1 MRRGA
6 RRATGRRALAESAR
20 PTSGSSATFARR
32 PRREPTAS
40 TPPAPKWSMRVVF
53 QAAAVALA
61 LALAARGSPGVQ
73 GGSDWVSLLLK
84 QAGAA
89 RAAALDV
96 LPEPTATPTAAP
108 PPRPDPVSDF
118 SDSPGAP
125 GGHDV
130 LELGEGAFLH
140 GSGPARMF
148 IVPAL
153 LSPEEA
159 AALADLGENDGAMDE
174 IRESSIVGEG
184 EEGEDAPQQW
194 RVSKSRFL
202 EPELERAHPVASRFI
217 GRVHSLVGIPVAHGE
232 QLQLTEYRHALRDR
246 YIAHLDSALGMGRS
260 ATALLYLR
268 TLRPGDGGSTVF
280 VQTRLS
286 ASGAAAV
293 AAARQRALEAA
304 GEPSDAEYLAAHAD
318 RVRRAAGR
326 RSQAPAPGSDDEAM
340 AGLHLACASDTS
352 TAWAERLA
360 ANGSAPADHGAR
372 EGAPLAVRPVA
383 GLAVIWF
390 NHDEQGRT
398 DLRARHA
405 ACELEPGP
413 DGPEP
418 RIRKMVAQRWMTWM
432 AQTRLAPQTSKA
444 FYAPEPNI
452 LDSTL
457 RDCGTPGK
465 LKRAGIPVPPGT
477 LPRFQLE
484 DAWVL
489 HSNITR
495 KQHLVRRFQ

>member
-1 MRRGA
+1 
-6 RRATGRRALAESAR
+6 
-20 PTSGSSATFARR
+20 
-32 PRREPTAS
+32 
-40 TPPAPKWSMRVVF
+40 
-53 QAAAVALA
+53 
-61 LALAARGSPGVQ
+61 
-73 GGSDWVSLLLK
+73 
-84 QAGAA
+84 
-89 RAAALDV
+89 
-96 LPEPTATPTAAP
+96 
-108 PPRPDPVSDF
+108 
-118 SDSPGAP
+118 
-125 GGHDV
+125 
-130 LELGEGAFLH
+130 
-140 GSGPARMF
+140 MF

-232 QLQLTEYRHALRDR
+232 QLQLTEYRQALRDR

-293 AAARQRALEAA
+293 AAAR
-304 GEPSDAEYLAAHAD
+304 
-318 RVRRAAGR
+318 
-326 RSQAPAPGSDDEAM
+326 
-340 AGLHLACASDTS
+340 
-352 TAWAERLA
+352 
-360 ANGSAPADHGAR
+360 
-372 EGAPLAVRPVA
+372 
-383 GLAVIWF
+383 LAVIWF